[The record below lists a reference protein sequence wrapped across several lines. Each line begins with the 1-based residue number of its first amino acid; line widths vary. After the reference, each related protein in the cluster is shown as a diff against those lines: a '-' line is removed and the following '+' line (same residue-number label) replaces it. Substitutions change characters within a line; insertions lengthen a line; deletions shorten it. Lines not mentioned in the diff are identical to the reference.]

1 MNFRN
6 VNKVLHQ
13 SGVKSHFK
21 SHGENTVVYKLRS
34 HNWRTINTSNM
45 CKYKIKLKNSNIKT
59 QNWLFLNKNIQQE
72 SKDFVYV
79 SKVHNI
85 YFYKCIYFRLLMMVS
100 IETVTLS

>member
-59 QNWLFLNKNIQQE
+59 QNWLFSEQKYSTRIKRLCLRFKS
-72 SKDFVYV
+72 SKYLF
-79 SKVHNI
+79 
-85 YFYKCIYFRLLMMVS
+85 L
-100 IETVTLS
+100 